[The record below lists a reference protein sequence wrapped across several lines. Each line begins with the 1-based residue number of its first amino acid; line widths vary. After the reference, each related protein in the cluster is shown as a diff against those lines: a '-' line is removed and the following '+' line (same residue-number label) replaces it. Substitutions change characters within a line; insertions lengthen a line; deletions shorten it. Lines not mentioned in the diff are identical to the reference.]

1 MATASYKYEPDY
13 AVPPGWIL
21 EERLDTRQMSQA
33 EFARRCGRSPKLI
46 SDIIAGKSA
55 IQPEDRDPVPEGAG
69 RGCAHLARHRLRLPA
84 SSLFSSESS
93 LINRVLASFYCV
105 GDLTP

>member
-46 SDIIAGKSA
+46 SDIIAGKCGHTA
-55 IQPEDRDPVPEGAG
+55 EDRDFPVPEGAG
-69 RGCAHLARHRLRLPA
+69 RGCAHLARLSTPTTGFI
-84 SSLFSSESS
+84 SLLKRI
-93 LINRVLASFYCV
+93 LI
-105 GDLTP
+105 D

>member
-21 EERLDTRQMSQA
+21 EERLDARQMSQA

-46 SDIIAGKSA
+46 SDIIAGKAA
-55 IQPEDRDPVPEGAG
+55 IHPKTALQFQKVLGLD
-69 RGCAHLARHRLRLPA
+69 ARVWLPA
-84 SSLFSSESS
+84 YDSDYRLHRE
-93 LINRVLASFYCV
+93 RD
-105 GDLTP
+105 DLMPNGKDRTL